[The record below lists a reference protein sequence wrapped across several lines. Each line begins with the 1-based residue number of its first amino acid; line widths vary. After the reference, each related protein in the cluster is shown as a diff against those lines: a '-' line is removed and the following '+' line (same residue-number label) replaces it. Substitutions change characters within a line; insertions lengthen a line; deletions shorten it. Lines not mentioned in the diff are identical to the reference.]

1 MQCKTCG
8 REISD
13 TAKFCPYCGSKTKQ
27 QKQLMKPLR
36 TQTPKQLTVQK
47 QTKTQKQ
54 LTVQKQTKTQKQLTV
69 QKQAKHQKQTEK
81 LLKTIQKTAFKQHQQ
96 AT

>member
-1 MQCKTCG
+1 
-8 REISD
+8 
-13 TAKFCPYCGSKTKQ
+13 
-27 QKQLMKPLR
+27 MKPLR

-54 LTVQKQTKTQKQLTV
+54 LTVQKQTKMQKQLTV